1 VCAPAHGPFWWTYTL
16 RLAGGERV
24 ELTGLADAERAR
36 RDADAAYR
44 TEVEA
49 RVADALER
57 SLAGF
62 RAQVAEACQTVLGHI
77 ESGRPVREGA
87 LERLR
92 RTIRRF
98 RALNVVEDDGL
109 ERQLATFEQACLDG
123 LDAAAVSQAPDLR
136 ATLAAGLQGVVE
148 AATAEFPRSGL
159 TGRALR
165 RFDVE
170 ADAETEASGPTPVNA
185 APESPVAA

>member
-1 VCAPAHGPFWWTYTL
+1 M
-16 RLAGGERV
+16 
-24 ELTGLADAERAR
+24 
-36 RDADAAYR
+36 
-44 TEVEA
+44 
-49 RVADALER
+49 
-57 SLAGF
+57 
-62 RAQVAEACQTVLGHI
+62 
-77 ESGRPVREGA
+77 REGA

-136 ATLAAGLQGVVE
+136 ATLAAGLE
-148 AATAEFPRSGL
+148 AATAELPRSGL

-165 RFDVE
+165 RFDIEDEVGDGTGDPGRIG
-170 ADAETEASGPTPVNA
+170 ATTDASTA
-185 APESPVAA
+185 A